1 MAFTKTPVHI
11 TIPTDSPNEI
21 WEAKVGWD
29 SANKRMIAK
38 VYQSLYYVLQHSI
51 LKPSWVNVVKHML
64 AMDDRDPKS
73 VCIYGYYGTISR
85 ILKDIKV
92 IKYDGRKLVPAENW
106 DRFYSNE
113 DWSWFITNTNSS
125 GYGKIVK

>member
-1 MAFTKTPVHI
+1 MSNNTLDFRV
-11 TIPTDSPNEI
+11 SNSNEQQI
-21 WEAKVGWD
+21 WEEKVGWD

-51 LKPSWVNVVKHML
+51 LKPSWVNVVRHML
-64 AMDDRDPKS
+64 IMNDRDPKK

-92 IKYDGRKLVPAENW
+92 IKYEGRKLVPAENW
-106 DRFYSNE
+106 DRFYSDENW
-113 DWSWFITNTNSS
+113 DWFKTSTWSG